1 MSTNSNPGDKPRV
14 VYVVGAGIDI
24 GAPIAAALATGGARV
39 AWINDLDGTPS
50 TPLPVEVVKVPARF
64 DSRASVEAAFA
75 AAAQVL
81 GPPQQVVLSVMPE
94 AGVQP
99 RDIVSLSDAQWRAAC
114 GQTMKTTLYVLQ
126 AAHGQFTRAPAPGAG
141 SVVVIGGSFSLAG
154 AAQLIAFSTAIEGQR
169 GLVKSVAR
177 QWGKTGITVNWIAA
191 AAKGL
196 SERFAEVKLP
206 FKGDSVPVAF
216 GRTLDLAREIVP
228 VVEFL
233 GSPAGRVMTG
243 ATLLLDGGEW
253 MVP

>member
-1 MSTNSNPGDKPRV
+1 MTTNDSAGATARV
-14 VYVVGAGIDI
+14 VYVVGSGIDI
-24 GAPIAAALATGGARV
+24 GSALAAAFAAGGARV
-39 AWINDLDGTPS
+39 AWISDLDGAPAVAV
-50 TPLPVEVVKVPARF
+50 PAGVVRIPARF
-64 DSRASVEAAFA
+64 DSRETVAAAFA
-75 AAAQVL
+75 AAREAL

-99 RDIVSLSDAQWRAAC
+99 RDIVDTSDEEWRAAC
-114 GQTMKTTLYVLQ
+114 GQTMKATLYLLQ
-126 AAHGQFTRAPAPGAG
+126 AAHGRFMAAPGGG

-154 AAQLIAFSTAIEGQR
+154 AAQLIPFSTAIEGQR
-169 GLVKSVAR
+169 GLVKSTAR

-196 SERFAEVKLP
+196 NECFADVKLP

>member
-1 MSTNSNPGDKPRV
+1 MGENVNPGGKPRV
-14 VYVVGAGIDI
+14 VYVVGSGIDI
-24 GAPIAAALATGGARV
+24 GAPVAAALAAGGARV
-39 AWINDLDGTPS
+39 AWIHDAEVAPS
-50 TPLPVEVVKVPARF
+50 VALPAGVVNLPVRF
-64 DSRASVEAAFA
+64 DSRAAVEAAFA
-75 AAAQVL
+75 AAAEAI
-81 GPPQQVVLSVMPE
+81 GPPGQVVLSVMPV

-99 RDIVSLSDAQWRAAC
+99 REIVATSDAQWRAAC

-126 AAHGQFTRAPAPGAG
+126 AAHGQFTAASGGG

-154 AAQLIAFSTAIEGQR
+154 AAQLIPFSTAIEGQR
-169 GLVKSVAR
+169 GLVKSTAR
-177 QWGKTGITVNWIAA
+177 QWGQSGITVNWVAA
-191 AAKGL
+191 AARGL
-196 SERFAEVKLP
+196 SDCFADVKLP

-233 GSPAGRVMTG
+233 GGPAGRVMTG

>member
-1 MSTNSNPGDKPRV
+1 MGENDRNGAATPRV
-14 VYVVGAGIDI
+14 IYVVGSGIDI
-24 GAPIAAALATGGARV
+24 VAPVAAALASGGARV
-39 AWINDLDGTPS
+39 AWINDLGGVPGA
-50 TPLPVEVVKVPARF
+50 PLPAGVINVAARF
-64 DSRASVEAAFA
+64 DSRSAVEAAFTQ
-75 AAAQVL
+75 AAQAL

-99 RDIVSLSDAQWRAAC
+99 QDIITVSDAQWRSAC

-126 AAHGQFTRAPAPGAG
+126 AAHGQFAAGPGGG
-141 SVVVIGGSFSLAG
+141 SIVVIGGSFSLAG
-154 AAQLIAFSTAIEGQR
+154 AAQLIPFSTAIEGQR
-169 GLVKSVAR
+169 GLVKSAAR

-191 AAKGL
+191 AARGL
-196 SERFAEVKLP
+196 SDRFADLKLP
-206 FKGDSVPVAF
+206 FKGDPVPVAF

-233 GSPAGRVMTG
+233 GAPAGRVMTG